1 MRFQP
6 VVFRPLFG
14 RALTIT
20 MVVLAAA
27 GLGGFLVTG
36 DLDGLVRYGWW
47 LVLMAY
53 GTAAL
58 FWWPHVAVREDA
70 VVVRNPFVTWQ
81 VPWPGIQLID
91 TKWALTLRAGGRRI
105 EAWAAPSGSRWTP
118 MTLGRDDLRV
128 TESAHVAG
136 AIRPGDALNTDSG
149 AAANVIRRHWEELR
163 DDDLLRPDAPDA
175 QPRRTVHALHLVLLL
190 VLVAACAASLLA

>member
-14 RALTIT
+14 RVLTVVMT
-20 MVVLAAA
+20 VLAAA
-27 GLGGFLVTG
+27 GLGGFVLTG

-53 GTAAL
+53 GTAVL
-58 FWWPHVAVREDA
+58 FWSPRVDVRDEE
-70 VVVRNPFVTWQ
+70 VEVRNPFVTWH
-81 VPWPGIQLID
+81 VPWAGIEFID

-105 EAWAAPSGSRWTP
+105 EAWAAPAGSRWTP

-128 TESAHVAG
+128 SESARVAG

-163 DDDLLRPDAPDA
+163 DDGLLTPAAPEA
-175 QPRRTVHALHLVLLL
+175 QPRREAHRATIGTLL
-190 VLVAACAASLLA
+190 VLVGLCALGLVL